1 MKKKRDRLLSSRRRR
16 THPPL
21 ESVLSSPSLASSS
34 CGGWWHGGDN
44 RRPPLLP
51 KEANCA
57 KDSSTSMEKRAR
69 FPLAHS
75 PCWPLSL
82 LTEAILISADRS
94 YSCCQ
99 IFVPDDDGSIPP
111 ALGCRTG
118 APAWR
123 AVWSGQ
129 LQQARKICTH
139 CNSQTIESGCH
150 IKISSRPPSPTT
162 VLPLLLLSAGTFIS
176 CGRHNLNTL
185 KRLGAPTAWVWW
197 PKISNQDAL
206 SEKTLVICVVSWR
219 HNSLIFM
226 VAPAGLIFCLMNHC
240 FYCSLVVSWI
250 DSFARGGLL
259 YDFKCYRLM

>member
-1 MKKKRDRLLSSRRRR
+1 MEEIIDVLLFFPRRLTVRR
-16 THPPL
+16 TAPPPWKKGL
-21 ESVLSSPSLASSS
+21 GFHWL
-34 CGGWWHGGDN
+34 
-44 RRPPLLP
+44 
-51 KEANCA
+51 
-57 KDSSTSMEKRAR
+57 T
-69 FPLAHS
+69 PLADLYL
-75 PCWPLSL
+75 CWPKLFLSL
-82 LTEAILISADRS
+82 LTEAILAARFSYPTTMGQFLQRWAVVQLRLEERS
-94 YSCCQ
+94 EAANSSKREK
-99 IFVPDDDGSIPP
+99 F
-111 ALGCRTG
+111 
-118 APAWR
+118 
-123 AVWSGQ
+123 
-129 LQQARKICTH
+129 ARIV
-139 CNSQTIESGCH
+139 TIESGCH

-162 VLPLLLLSAGTFIS
+162 VLPLLLLSASTFIS